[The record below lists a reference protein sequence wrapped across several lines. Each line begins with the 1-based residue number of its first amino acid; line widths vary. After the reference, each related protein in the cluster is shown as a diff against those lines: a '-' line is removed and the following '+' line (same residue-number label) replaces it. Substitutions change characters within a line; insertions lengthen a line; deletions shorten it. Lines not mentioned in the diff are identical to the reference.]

1 MRSGD
6 LRFMAPIACLAM
18 AAVAHAQ
25 VGAGDEIDTVPN
37 EVGTLAKTEGE
48 VYVEGQNGRVRVR
61 ESDQV
66 KLYEGDRVITSG
78 QDAYGLVQLS
88 PLHEV
93 YVGPDSTSSF
103 RIEDSRFVASVIAG
117 GIDYMVCDELL
128 VETPIREFEVDPR
141 REIEDERGEGDSEPA
156 QGEDPD
162 DEEKAY
168 DLDGGAGT
176 VSLETGQRIV
186 AYNHSGFK
194 EHQVRAVRNEV
205 PVKNILAFDRSATRG
220 QPIEREQVEPITDT
234 LIEEVEDRDTSG
246 ICAPCFLWFSRE
258 QLLCPAVAGAAAGG
272 GGGAAT
278 TAAVIGV
285 PAVVG
290 GAIALDD
297 DDGDDSPSN

>member
-1 MRSGD
+1 MRPGD
-6 LRFMAPIACLAM
+6 LKFFTITVCLVLAS
-18 AAVAHAQ
+18 ASSAQ
-25 VGAGDEIDTVPN
+25 VGVGDEIDTVPN
-37 EVGTLAKTEGE
+37 EVGTLAKAEGE
-48 VYVEGQNGRVRVR
+48 VYVEGRDGRVRVR

-66 KLYEGDRVITSG
+66 ELYEGDRVITRG
-78 QDAYGLVQLS
+78 EDAYGLVQLS

-103 RIEDSRFVASVIAG
+103 RIEDRRFVASVIAG

-128 VETPIREFEVDPR
+128 IETPVREFEVDPR
-141 REIEDERGEGDSEPA
+141 REIEDERGDSDAQRA
-156 QGEDPD
+156 QGGNPD

-168 DLDGGAGT
+168 ELDGGAGT

-194 EHQVRAVRNEV
+194 EHQVRTVRNEV

-220 QPIEREQVEPITDT
+220 RPIEREQVEPITDT
-234 LIEEVEDRDTSG
+234 LIEEVEDRDTAG

-258 QLLCPAVAGAAAGG
+258 QLLCPAVAAGG